1 MIRPTVLVVAAGA
14 AAALSGSASAATA
27 FGLSLDGQRL
37 VSFDTGAVQT
47 ILANNAITGLNT
59 GESLLAI
66 DARPATGELFALSNQ
81 SRLYRVGT
89 NGAATLV
96 PLSGTAIPAL
106 NGAVGMDFNPAV
118 DRIRVVTSTGQN
130 LRLNPNTGALAADD
144 GATFGAI
151 RYDATDPSAGLTP
164 RITSVAYT
172 NSPIGGPAPG
182 ATNTT
187 LYGIDVQGQFDRR
200 LVTQGSINSTPV
212 SPNEGRLFG
221 VAGIVGIFVG
231 DLFGFDILTS
241 GGVNSAFLS
250 GQTIS
255 AGTAFYTLDLT
266 TGSTVFQGNIGN
278 GLVGVRDFTVVPA
291 PAGAAALGLG
301 GLLAMRRRRA

>member
-1 MIRPTVLVVAAGA
+1 MIRPTVLVVAAGV
-14 AAALSGSASAATA
+14 AAALSGPALAATA

-47 ILANNAITGLNT
+47 ILANNAIAGLNS

-81 SRLYRVGT
+81 SRLFRVGT

-130 LRLNPNTGALAADD
+130 LRLNPVTGALAADD

-151 RYDATDPSAGLTP
+151 RYDAADPSAGLPP

-182 ATNTT
+182 ATGTT

-212 SPNEGRLFG
+212 SPNEPRLIG
-221 VAGIVGIFVG
+221 VAGIFGIFVG
-231 DLFGFDILTS
+231 DLFGFDILTV

-255 AGTAFYTLDLT
+255 GGTAFYTLDLA

-301 GLLAMRRRRA
+301 GILAMRRRRD